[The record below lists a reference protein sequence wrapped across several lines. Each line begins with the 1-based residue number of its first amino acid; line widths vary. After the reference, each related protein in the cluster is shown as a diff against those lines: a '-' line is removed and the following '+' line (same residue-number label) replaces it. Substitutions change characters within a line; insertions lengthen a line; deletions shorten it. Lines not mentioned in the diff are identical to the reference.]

1 MAKQINSL
9 ILETAT
15 TSTSTKTSPLETKG
29 EKTESSLFDSLLK
42 NNFSNIDET
51 SKTTINEKKQSPTN
65 ISQNISNNGN
75 NELKVNSV
83 DETVKTQ
90 NLNANV
96 STQETSE
103 TKVEIKSSL
112 LDKLVSEA
120 KKDISSKNN
129 TVNTNDTVNI
139 KEEHKNKKE
148 SLNSNTEVKKLD
160 ISSSLNNLE
169 AKIVSN
175 TSISETKEEIK
186 TENTQ
191 VKVVDNN
198 KNTQAGTLTSQNIAN
213 SGNTQIEV
221 NNDQKLV
228 KTPNVNKSIDL
239 DEASQAKVES
249 KQLLSDKFTQE
260 ISKDITS
267 QNNTQ
272 SINIKVDQKEPSQ
285 IESKEVKIVGDELNK
300 NQTIS
305 QPVKDLSTNQNIGVK
320 LNNEE
325 VNNKTQDL
333 NTDIDN
339 ELENPKVETKSS
351 LLDKLIVEAKKD
363 IDSNNNT
370 KDINNI
376 IEVQEDNKIIKEGT
390 DSNIETKKVDINLTL
405 NNEEAKKV
413 ADSANKLEDNKIIK
427 EGTDSNIETK
437 KVDINLTLNNEEA
450 KNIADSLDT
459 ISEEKKIDNA
469 QLKVVEDNNN
479 KTQVLTE
486 SSSKVIVDNIRNES
500 KENSNNETLKT
511 QVISSTD
518 KVEVKSSNTNEEVAK
533 AFDSLNGVDSS
544 STENTVNIS
553 KEELLKNK
561 KVDDTA
567 QKNNSTLMDQL
578 IQKNRQLVFGNEI
591 TSSQK
596 QTQDN
601 DFLTSMYLGSQKNII
616 SNQSLFNKNE
626 AVSLASNANSIEEVK
641 TSANMLDLGLE
652 DIDIQKAVETVKKL
666 DIDKLDRHNLL
677 DKLAFNKNILNM
689 DLRSMITSSIEAS
702 KALLE
707 DTINIVDD
715 MALNVNNTLVQSLQT
730 KIVGARQQM
739 GQMMSDVARQMY
751 ENYKPP
757 VTAFRINL
765 NPATLGAIAIVMRN
779 DRDNGL
785 TISMSVSS
793 GTTLDAMI
801 ENQNSLRNSLN
812 KLFDENTKFNLNFSS
827 SSDNQSSNQNN
838 QNNSSG
844 QNLNNQEILK
854 SIEENEIQEEKN
866 TDYM

>member
-1 MAKQINSL
+1 
-9 ILETAT
+9 
-15 TSTSTKTSPLETKG
+15 
-29 EKTESSLFDSLLK
+29 
-42 NNFSNIDET
+42 
-51 SKTTINEKKQSPTN
+51 
-65 ISQNISNNGN
+65 
-75 NELKVNSV
+75 
-83 DETVKTQ
+83 
-90 NLNANV
+90 
-96 STQETSE
+96 
-103 TKVEIKSSL
+103 
-112 LDKLVSEA
+112 
-120 KKDISSKNN
+120 
-129 TVNTNDTVNI
+129 
-139 KEEHKNKKE
+139 
-148 SLNSNTEVKKLD
+148 
-160 ISSSLNNLE
+160 
-169 AKIVSN
+169 
-175 TSISETKEEIK
+175 
-186 TENTQ
+186 
-191 VKVVDNN
+191 
-198 KNTQAGTLTSQNIAN
+198 
-213 SGNTQIEV
+213 
-221 NNDQKLV
+221 
-228 KTPNVNKSIDL
+228 
-239 DEASQAKVES
+239 
-249 KQLLSDKFTQE
+249 
-260 ISKDITS
+260 
-267 QNNTQ
+267 
-272 SINIKVDQKEPSQ
+272 
-285 IESKEVKIVGDELNK
+285 
-300 NQTIS
+300 
-305 QPVKDLSTNQNIGVK
+305 
-320 LNNEE
+320 
-325 VNNKTQDL
+325 
-333 NTDIDN
+333 
-339 ELENPKVETKSS
+339 
-351 LLDKLIVEAKKD
+351 
-363 IDSNNNT
+363 
-370 KDINNI
+370 
-376 IEVQEDNKIIKEGT
+376 
-390 DSNIETKKVDINLTL
+390 
-405 NNEEAKKV
+405 
-413 ADSANKLEDNKIIK
+413 
-427 EGTDSNIETK
+427 
-437 KVDINLTLNNEEA
+437 
-450 KNIADSLDT
+450 
-459 ISEEKKIDNA
+459 
-469 QLKVVEDNNN
+469 
-479 KTQVLTE
+479 LTE